1 MKIAIISDSKVNAGG
16 SFHVTLSAFEF
27 FRSVKFQDIECD
39 FIVTQKLAY
48 ERLLKIKG
56 GNLKFLNQNSFR
68 FKLSSYLYRNSFIKI
83 FYQKF
88 LIKNYFESFINK
100 NQYDLVFFITPS
112 NLLLLCNKTK
122 FIYTIWEFAHKQYP
136 SMPEYDE
143 NTISN
148 RDKLYNYA
156 CNNAFKIILFN
167 EKSKEDFIKYYLLDS
182 SKINTFFFAPHLS
195 NAKEDNFL
203 ELEKKIKN
211 KKYIFYPAQFWPHKN
226 HSYLLESLFEYNKK
240 NIEKIYLVFTGRNK
254 GNRDFIK
261 SKISNLKMNNE
272 VLIFEYLSEAEIC
285 YLYENCFS
293 VAFPSFVGSQSLPL
307 FESFLFNK
315 PIMYNDKIIDP
326 IYKDASLQLN
336 IDDKNSLK
344 LNIDKILNDPI
355 FILKMLDSGKKI
367 YKESLETNVI
377 KNKLSSLF
385 EEYKKYKDLGVTK

>member
-1 MKIAIISDSKVNAGG
+1 MKIAILSDSKENAGG
-16 SFHVTLSAFEF
+16 SFHVTASAFEF
-27 FRSVKFQDIECD
+27 FRSVKFDDIKCD
-39 FIVTQKLAY
+39 FIVTQQLVYEKLKDKY
-48 ERLLKIKG
+48 PS
-56 GNLKFLNQNSFR
+56 NLKFLNENNLR
-68 FKLSSYLYRNSFIKI
+68 FKLSSYLYRN
-83 FYQKF
+83 F
-88 LIKNYFESFINK
+88 LFKTLYHRFKIKNYFENFINK
-100 NQYDLVFFITPS
+100 NKYDLIFFITPS
-112 NLLLLCNKTK
+112 NLLLLSNKIN
-122 FIYTIWEFAHKQYP
+122 FIYTIWEFAHKKYP
-136 SMPEYDE
+136 SLPEYDE

-148 RDKLYNYA
+148 RDRLYNYA
-156 CNNAFKIILFN
+156 CNHAFKIVLFN
-167 EKSKEDFIKYYLLDS
+167 EKSKNDFINYYLLDR
-182 SKINTFFFAPHLS
+182 SKIETLFFAPKLS
-195 NAKEDNFL
+195 NNKVEIFL
-203 ELEKKIKN
+203 EIEKKIKN